1 MLIMSLELVELAL
14 VVCSVAKGGFIL
26 CYQCFFYSTK
36 TLLFHIN
43 YVNSF
48 SRCKHVIAVDID
60 PQKIDCAHNNAS
72 IYGVNDRID
81 FIVGDFVHI
90 APHLKVMLFLGIIS
104 FKFVNMSACR
114 FHQLHVFVA
123 VCESEFIVD
132 LGCICP
138 PILG

>member
-1 MLIMSLELVELAL
+1 MDIWSMLITSLELVVLAL

-26 CYQCFFYSTK
+26 CYQCFFYSIK
-36 TLLFHIN
+36 TILFHIN

-81 FIVGDFVHI
+81 FIVCDFVHI
-90 APHLKVMLFLGIIS
+90 APHLKVMPFS
-104 FKFVNMSACR
+104 WNYFF
-114 FHQLHVFVA
+114 
-123 VCESEFIVD
+123 
-132 LGCICP
+132 
-138 PILG
+138 

>member
-1 MLIMSLELVELAL
+1 MSLELVELAL

-43 YVNSF
+43 YVNSS

-60 PQKIDCAHNNAS
+60 PQKIDCAHHNAS

-81 FIVGDFVHI
+81 FIVGDFIHL
-90 APHLKVMLFLGIIS
+90 APHLKVNAFFLELFILS
-104 FKFVNMSACR
+104 LLTCR